1 MPKVADCLRAWVD
14 YTGQTRD
21 SISSQVA
28 DCLRAWVDYTS
39 MRLGK
44 MRAKLRIAYGLGLIT
59 LFDGFFHQD
68 FELRIAYGLGLITLI
83 LIRLKAGNSC
93 GLLTGLG

>member
-1 MPKVADCLRAWVD
+1 
-14 YTGQTRD
+14 
-21 SISSQVA
+21 
-28 DCLRAWVDYTS
+28 
-39 MRLGK
+39 